1 MEESKPAL
9 ASFTVECE
17 NTRCCLKILNGD
29 QAQGNNR
36 YFYIHTG
43 TNLYMQM
50 LRRKGVQQNAKNRT
64 CKLLCCTCFC
74 KNYKRYFQNEN
85 SQLDWRR
92 GFFLDCAFGLSSNS
106 YFPLQP
112 LVFLQCTNYMLP
124 CYPVPR
130 TVINC
135 TKAVC
140 KCNASKLAVYL
151 SEISHKQTSLTLF
164 SSTQCC
170 LLGQT
175 EHRTFCTNVTAATE
189 LNLLQNISRS
199 RI

>member
-1 MEESKPAL
+1 METKPKVIIGISTYIQEHICTCKCL
-9 ASFTVECE
+9 DGREI
-17 NTRCCLKILNGD
+17 NKMLKIEP
-29 QAQGNNR
+29 ASSCVAHV
-36 YFYIHTG
+36 F
-43 TNLYMQM
+43 
-50 LRRKGVQQNAKNRT
+50 AKIINVT
-64 CKLLCCTCFC
+64 FKM
-74 KNYKRYFQNEN
+74 KIPSWIE
-85 SQLDWRR
+85 DEA
-92 GFFLDCAFGLSSNS
+92 FFLTALLDCLLPATFL
-106 YFPLQP
+106 FPLQP

-130 TVINC
+130 TVIKC
-135 TKAVC
+135 TKAFC

-189 LNLLQNISRS
+189 LNLLQKILRS